1 MSSSSWIFAIAVG
14 AAIVAVANIQYNRAR
29 ESENKLSMAKQALAL
44 LQPELQRNFDF
55 ISKQKDNEEISAT
68 IESPFEVAAWQTVS
82 NSDLLLGLSDDK
94 LSNLMQVYYLMNRAN
109 ILHSK
114 YINSTIGV
122 ASAMS
127 GAKQV
132 RELIDG
138 HLKSIIKELLPI
150 LESVIEKTSKNG

>member
-29 ESENKLSMAKQALAL
+29 ETENKLSMANQALAL
-44 LQPELQRNFDF
+44 LQPELQRNYDF
-55 ISKQKDNEEISAT
+55 LSRQKDSEELSVT

-114 YINSTIGV
+114 YIDSAFGV
-122 ASAMS
+122 ASAMT

-138 HLKSIIKELLPI
+138 HLDNIIEELLPI
-150 LESVIEKTSKNG
+150 LESAIENTSING